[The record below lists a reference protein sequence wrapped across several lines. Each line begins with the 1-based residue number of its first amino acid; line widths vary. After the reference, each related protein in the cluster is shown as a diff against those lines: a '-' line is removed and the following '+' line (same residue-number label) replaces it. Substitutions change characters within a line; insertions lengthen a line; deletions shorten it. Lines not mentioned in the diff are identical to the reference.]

1 MFTAKIDNRVMDEEV
16 HQTPNDEDR
25 KGSTTITTTISYL
38 LFSLFPFITCIFLL
52 SFILFFFLIDIQTQ
66 STGGGLVNASVR
78 PRVDF
83 QVEPVCLRPS
93 PLLPSCHLPLSP
105 STLLPYHPSFYPSL
119 LCYPFS
125 TLPYH

>member
-52 SFILFFFLIDIQTQ
+52 SFILFFFD
-66 STGGGLVNASVR
+66 
-78 PRVDF
+78 
-83 QVEPVCLRPS
+83 
-93 PLLPSCHLPLSP
+93 
-105 STLLPYHPSFYPSL
+105 
-119 LCYPFS
+119 
-125 TLPYH
+125 